1 MHRTLW
7 WTAVALV
14 AFAGPAA
21 AQKSDGAGKKLYCW
35 NENGRKVC
43 GDALPATAVD
53 SARTEISARSGL
65 PTGRV
70 DRALTAEER
79 AAAAAQAAAQRE
91 ATLAAE
97 AQQRRELAM
106 VESYASEDDL
116 RRAYEHRLSLSQGT
130 LQASRMA
137 VTGLRQSLLSLLR
150 RAGEAELMGRP
161 VAQPLGDNIR
171 AQHAELLRQQ
181 RLLADHQ
188 RDAAALEGEFTDT
201 LARYRALKQRSTVPS
216 DGAAPAPAAARPGA

>member
-7 WTAVALV
+7 WTAAALV
-14 AFAGPAA
+14 ALAGPAA

-43 GDALPATAVD
+43 GDALPANAVD

-65 PTGRV
+65 ATGRV
-70 DRALTAEER
+70 DRALTDEER
-79 AAAAAQAAAQRE
+79 AAAAAQAEVERQAA
-91 ATLAAE
+91 LAAE

-106 VESYASEDDL
+106 VESYASEAEL
-116 RRAYEHRLSLSQGT
+116 RRAYEHRLSLSEGT

-161 VAQPLGDNIR
+161 VAKPLDESIR
-171 AQHAELLRQQ
+171 TQHAELLRQQ

-188 RDAAALEGEFTDT
+188 REAAALEGEFADT
-201 LARYRALKQRSTVPS
+201 LARYRALKQPST
-216 DGAAPAPAAARPGA
+216 GAAEPATTPPPQSGA

>member
-7 WTAVALV
+7 WTAAALV
-14 AFAGPAA
+14 ALAGPAA

-35 NENGRKVC
+35 TENGRKVC

-65 PTGRV
+65 ATGRV

-79 AAAAAQAAAQRE
+79 AAAAAQAEAQRE
-91 ATLAAE
+91 AALAAE

-106 VESYASEDDL
+106 VESYASEADL
-116 RRAYEHRLSLSQGT
+116 RRAYEHRLSLSRGT

-161 VAQPLGDNIR
+161 VAKPLGDNIR
-171 AQHAELLRQQ
+171 IQHAELLRQQ
-181 RLLADHQ
+181 RMLADHQ
-188 RDAAALEGEFTDT
+188 REAVAVEGEFADT
-201 LARYRALKQRSTVPS
+201 LARYRALKVPTAPT
-216 DGAAPAPAAARPGA
+216 DTTGANGG

>member
-14 AFAGPAA
+14 ALAGPAA

-35 NENGRKVC
+35 NENGHKVC

-79 AAAAAQAAAQRE
+79 AAAAAQAEARRE
-91 ATLAAE
+91 AALAAE

-116 RRAYEHRLSLSQGT
+116 RRAYAHRLSLSEGT

-161 VAQPLGDNIR
+161 VAKPLGDSIR
-171 AQHAELLRQQ
+171 TQHAELLRQQ

-188 RDAAALEGEFTDT
+188 RDAAALEGEFADT
-201 LARYRALKQRSTVPS
+201 LARYRALKVT
-216 DGAAPAPAAARPGA
+216 AAEATTRGNGG

>member
-7 WTAVALV
+7 WTAAALV
-14 AFAGPAA
+14 ALAGPAA
-21 AQKSDGAGKKLYCW
+21 AQKKTDGAAKKLYCW
-35 NENGRKVC
+35 NENGQKVC

-65 PTGRV
+65 ATRRV
-70 DRALTAEER
+70 ERALTAEER
-79 AAAAAQAAAQRE
+79 ASASARAEAERTAA
-91 ATLAAE
+91 LAAE

-106 VESYASEDDL
+106 VESYASEADL
-116 RRAYEHRLSLSQGT
+116 RRAYEHRLSLSKGT

-161 VAQPLGDNIR
+161 VAKPLGENIR
-171 AQHAELLRQQ
+171 RQHAELLRQQ
-181 RLLADHQ
+181 RLLADYH
-188 RDAAALEGEFTDT
+188 REAAEVEGEFVDT
-201 LARYRALKQRSTVPS
+201 LARYRALKI
-216 DGAAPAPAAARPGA
+216 PAASQEAAGANGG

>member
-14 AFAGPAA
+14 ALAGPAA
-21 AQKSDGAGKKLYCW
+21 AQKKGDGAGKKLYCW
-35 NENGRKVC
+35 NENGNKVC

-53 SARTEISARSGL
+53 SARTEISSRSGL
-65 PTGRV
+65 PTARV
-70 DRALTAEER
+70 ERALTAEER
-79 AAAAAQAAAQRE
+79 AAAAARADADRKAA
-91 ATLAAE
+91 LAAE

-106 VESYASEDDL
+106 VESYASEADL

-161 VAQPLGDNIR
+161 VAKPLGENIR
-171 AQHAELLRQQ
+171 NQRAELLRQQ
-181 RLLADHQ
+181 RLLAEHQ
-188 RDAAALEGEFTDT
+188 RDAAALQGEFADT
-201 LARYRALKQRSTVPS
+201 LARYRALKVTAT
-216 DGAAPAPAAARPGA
+216 DARAGDTGG

>member
-7 WTAVALV
+7 WTAAALV
-14 AFAGPAA
+14 ALAGPAA

-65 PTGRV
+65 ATGRV

-79 AAAAAQAAAQRE
+79 AAATAQVEAQRQAAF
-91 ATLAAE
+91 AAE

-106 VESYASEDDL
+106 VESYASEADL

-161 VAQPLGDNIR
+161 VAKPLGDNIR
-171 AQHAELLRQQ
+171 AQRAELLRQQ
-181 RLLADHQ
+181 RMLADHQ
-188 RDAAALEGEFTDT
+188 REAVEVEGEFADT
-201 LARYRALKQRSTVPS
+201 LARYRALKT
-216 DGAAPAPAAARPGA
+216 PAATADTAGDNGG